1 MLHFPVLLEE
11 SVDFL
16 LKDLNGDYIDC
27 TFGRGG
33 HSKLILKKLSKKGS
47 LTSMDKD
54 PDAYKYASKFKEK
67 NFKIIN
73 DSFKN
78 LDKYFDRQSIDGILY
93 DLGTCSTHL
102 DQAER
107 GFSLNK
113 DGPLDMRFDNKQGF
127 PLSEWL
133 QNASEEQI
141 KEIIYNYGDE
151 KHAKLISKAIFKSK
165 MKNKII
171 TTTQLSNIIRDT
183 HPEKFKKIHPATK
196 SFQAFRIFLNN
207 ELEEL
212 KESLKAAEKIL
223 KQDGF
228 IVTIAFHSLEDN
240 VIKNFFK
247 PSLISFPKDIP
258 INNQQEKKFQC
269 VAKKVRA
276 SKDEININPR
286 SRSAIMRVF
295 QKI

>member
-1 MLHFPVLLEE
+1 
-11 SVDFL
+11 
-16 LKDLNGDYIDC
+16 
-27 TFGRGG
+27 
-33 HSKLILKKLSKKGS
+33 
-47 LTSMDKD
+47 
-54 PDAYKYASKFKEK
+54 
-67 NFKIIN
+67 
-73 DSFKN
+73 
-78 LDKYFDRQSIDGILY
+78 
-93 DLGTCSTHL
+93 
-102 DQAER
+102 
-107 GFSLNK
+107 
-113 DGPLDMRFDNKQGF
+113 MRFDNKQGF